1 MTTIDPAVACIKYLL
16 FAINFIVWTLGAIL
30 LGIAIW
36 VRGDGGLWEY
46 TDNLDIERYYF
57 ACYICMTAGA
67 LILIIG
73 FLGCLGA
80 AMESPCMLLAYFI
93 LTGIVVVLQI
103 AATVLVWKIAGG
115 DRLQSVLSRDIKWHI
130 DHRPTDDR
138 SRRFL
143 DLIQL
148 KLDCCGAET
157 FLDYEKV
164 QQDIPASCNSERT
177 NNIQIRSC
185 GEMLRRFLEVR
196 GGAIGGICVALILV
210 EVGSIIFT
218 MCLFFAMRQESKPHL
233 NSY

>member
-1 MTTIDPAVACIKYLL
+1 MTSLDPAVACIKYLL

-30 LGIAIW
+30 LGVAIW

-46 TDNLDIERYYF
+46 TDNLDIERYYI
-57 ACYICMTAGA
+57 ACYLCMAAGA
-67 LILIIG
+67 VILVIG
-73 FLGCLGA
+73 FIGCLGA
-80 AMESPCMLLAYFI
+80 AMESPCMLIVYFA
-93 LTGIVVVLQI
+93 LTAVAIILQI

-115 DRLQSVLSRDIKWHI
+115 DRLQRVLSDELKWHI
-130 DHRPTDDR
+130 DRRNTDET

-157 FLDYEKV
+157 FLDYQKV
-164 QQDIPASCNSERT
+164 NQDIPVSCNSERT

-185 GEMLRRFLEVR
+185 GENLRRFLEIR

-218 MCLFFAMRQESKPHL
+218 MCLFFAMKQETKPLLH
-233 NSY
+233 NY